1 MEKKHQIRMGK
12 DKMKSLADDIKKQRK
27 AVAKNAMA
35 RDVVQLSLDV
45 MVERVVDCRDAI
57 LEALSAR
64 GGGKKERLLDVI
76 GSEVERVAEDCLSVP
91 RYHPEGRTQQEVFL
105 FVGTHWRKL
114 ENEKFFE
121 MLKRCCQRMGVPKEK
136 VNYHAF
142 MQDVF
147 CSVLLRLAHCWKP
160 PVRPEGVAWMNLQ
173 NGTLEV
179 DASGVPRLREH
190 RKEDYMVNCLPFCY
204 DASAECPLWLEFLER
219 VLPDVE
225 RQHVV
230 RQYVANALMG
240 GPVRIDKMLI
250 LKGGGSNGKSV
261 FLDVLGA
268 LAGRENV
275 SNISLNSLTNELFML
290 PEFEHKLLNISSES
304 ESKWGVAVMK
314 QLTSHEPVVVRAMY
328 KDPHTMTEYGYLIAA
343 VNELPRA
350 EATDAFFRRLQI
362 VGFDATITYKEAD
375 PDLANK
381 LKQQL
386 PGILNWFLSG
396 LPILLERKRL
406 PDCSACEEELR
417 NYRENTDYVGL
428 FCQECCQPTNEWVM
442 GNQLY
447 KRFVEFCADCGLKS
461 MTSPRFYEKLSNM
474 RVKRTKKH
482 NQWAF
487 QLALL

>member
-1 MEKKHQIRMGK
+1 
-12 DKMKSLADDIKKQRK
+12 
-27 AVAKNAMA
+27 
-35 RDVVQLSLDV
+35 
-45 MVERVVDCRDAI
+45 
-57 LEALSAR
+57 
-64 GGGKKERLLDVI
+64 
-76 GSEVERVAEDCLSVP
+76 
-91 RYHPEGRTQQEVFL
+91 
-105 FVGTHWRKL
+105 
-114 ENEKFFE
+114 
-121 MLKRCCQRMGVPKEK
+121 
-136 VNYHAF
+136 
-142 MQDVF
+142 
-147 CSVLLRLAHCWKP
+147 
-160 PVRPEGVAWMNLQ
+160 
-173 NGTLEV
+173 
-179 DASGVPRLREH
+179 
-190 RKEDYMVNCLPFCY
+190 
-204 DASAECPLWLEFLER
+204 
-219 VLPDVE
+219 
-225 RQHVV
+225 
-230 RQYVANALMG
+230 
-240 GPVRIDKMLI
+240 
-250 LKGGGSNGKSV
+250 
-261 FLDVLGA
+261 
-268 LAGRENV
+268 
-275 SNISLNSLTNELFML
+275 
-290 PEFEHKLLNISSES
+290 
-304 ESKWGVAVMK
+304 MK

-396 LPILLERKRL
+396 LPQLLERKRL
-406 PDCSACEEELR
+406 PDCLACEEELR